1 MKYPGVWHAINL
13 ATGCAKANLTNRY

>member
-13 ATGCAKANLTNRY
+13 ATGCGKANLTNRY